1 MTKSEFKQVLRNA
14 VEKLPMAG
22 AGVVHPEMVDSD
34 GLRAVYE
41 AWLQAGNHDF
51 LAYLDRSVE
60 QRSNPFMQ
68 RPWARS
74 ALVISFSGDW
84 SNRSAPPSLPSPPQ
98 GEPVGMV
105 SEYAFGPDYH
115 GTGRQIMVRLIR
127 EISQAAGGIGEYE
140 ICIDTAAV
148 PDTALAFGAGLGT
161 LGFNHLLR
169 DAVHGSRLFVATA
182 FLERELPRVA
192 VGAHAAEVTASCE
205 NCRRCIEQCP
215 NHALRLSTGVQ
226 LELCRSYLT
235 IEHRGAFTYEQCRL
249 VGDALFGC
257 DICTAACPPQ
267 QDIEGFPVDLDWLL
281 RASAGEVGR
290 AIAGSALAYTGVSRL
305 RRNAVAILALQRN
318 KFTAAGELL
327 DFAQK
332 NSHSPIVNQTLHN
345 L

>member
-1 MTKSEFKQVLRNA
+1 MTESEFKQALSNA
-14 VEKLPMAG
+14 VEKLPVGG
-22 AGVVHPEMVDSD
+22 AGVVHPDRVDSNK
-34 GLRAVYE
+34 LRAVYE
-41 AWLQAGNHDF
+41 SWLQAGNQGF
-51 LAYLDRSVE
+51 LDYLDRSVE
-60 QRSNPFMQ
+60 ARTNPFTQ

-74 ALVISFSGDW
+74 ALVVTFRGDW
-84 SNRSAPPSLPSPPQ
+84 SNRSVPLSLPSPPR
-98 GEPVGMV
+98 GKPAGMV

-115 GTGRQIMVRLIR
+115 GTGRRIMMNLIS
-127 EISQAAGGIGEYE
+127 EISRTACGIGEHE

-148 PDTALAFGAGLGT
+148 PDTALAVAAGLGT

-169 DAVHGSRLFVATA
+169 DAVHGSRLFIATA
-182 FLERELPRVA
+182 FLESELPRVA
-192 VGAHAAEVTASCE
+192 TGAGKAEVTASCE
-205 NCRRCIEQCP
+205 NCRDCIENCP
-215 NHALRLSTGVQ
+215 NQALRSSTGVQ

-235 IEHRGAFTYEQCRL
+235 IEHRDAFTYEQCLL

-281 RASAGEVGR
+281 RASAGEVRR

-305 RRNAVAILALQRN
+305 RRNAVAILALQQN
-318 KFTAAGELL
+318 KSTPAVELL

-332 NSHSPIVNQTLHN
+332 KLHSRIVKQTLHN